1 MTTSIATSISI
12 TDIATISA
20 SVIAG
25 IAFIVSSITYV
36 QTTLRERR
44 IKTLDYWE
52 TIQPSLL
59 EARRTLSNIHSGE
72 WSSEDAR
79 KHLNSPNV
87 ELITKGINAFERLAT
102 GVNLDIYDLK
112 VLNKLAGK
120 MIVDSYIAYA
130 PIIVV
135 REEQLGYRG
144 SFREFEILYNNLEKL
159 RKK

>member
-1 MTTSIATSISI
+1 MNTSISI

-25 IAFIVSSITYV
+25 VAFVVSSITYV
-36 QTTLRERR
+36 QTTRRERK

-52 TIQPSLL
+52 AIQPSLI
-59 EARRTLSNIHSGE
+59 EARKSLSSIHQGE
-72 WSSEDAR
+72 WSSNDAR
-79 KHLNSPNV
+79 KHLNSPNL

-102 GVNLDIYDLK
+102 GVNLDIYDLN

-120 MIVDSYIAYA
+120 MIVDSYVAYA

-135 REEQLGYRG
+135 SEEQIGTRN
-144 SFREFEILYNNLEKL
+144 SFREFEILYSKLEKL
-159 RKK
+159 RNR